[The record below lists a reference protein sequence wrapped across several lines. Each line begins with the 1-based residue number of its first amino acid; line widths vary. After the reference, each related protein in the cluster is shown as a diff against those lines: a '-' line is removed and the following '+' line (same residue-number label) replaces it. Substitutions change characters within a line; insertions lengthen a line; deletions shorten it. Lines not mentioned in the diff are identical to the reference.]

1 MTADDRHDPAAELV
15 EVVEPDGRVVRVV
28 TRAEM
33 RAGRLRHRC
42 TFIVVLNRAGEV
54 LIHRRSENKD
64 LWPGRWDLA
73 CGGVVTA
80 GEDWE
85 PAARR
90 ELAEELG
97 IEGVELT
104 YLGEH
109 SYADGEVDE
118 LARVWT
124 TEWDGEVVFADGE
137 VVEARFVDLDE
148 LAERVQRDRF
158 VADSIVLVLPYLV
171 P

>member
-1 MTADDRHDPAAELV
+1 MTAEDRPDPADELV
-15 EVVEPDGRVVRVV
+15 EVVDDHGRVVRVV
-28 TRAEM
+28 SRAEM

-42 TFIVVLNRAGEV
+42 TFIVVRNTAGEV
-54 LIHRRSENKD
+54 LIHRRSEYKD

-80 GEDWE
+80 GEEWE

-97 IEGVELT
+97 IKGVELT
-104 YLGEH
+104 YLGER

-124 TEWDGEVVFADGE
+124 TDWDGAVVFADGE
-137 VVEARFVDLDE
+137 VVEARFVALDE
-148 LAERVQRDRF
+148 LAERVRRDQF